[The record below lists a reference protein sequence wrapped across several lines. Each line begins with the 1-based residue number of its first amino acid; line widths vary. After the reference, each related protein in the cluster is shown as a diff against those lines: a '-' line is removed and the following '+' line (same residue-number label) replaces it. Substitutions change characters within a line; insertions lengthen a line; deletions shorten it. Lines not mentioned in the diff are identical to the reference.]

1 MIMRRRRVGLAGAA
15 VATGGAF
22 ALGRRAANQAAAE
35 REQEARLQ
43 ALEASAAAPP
53 MPAAAPPAAPPA
65 APAAAAPAAPAAA
78 APPEPDRLA
87 ELKDLTALRDAGAL
101 TDAEFEAEKQRILG
115 G

>member
-53 MPAAAPPAAPPA
+53 MPAAAPPAAP
-65 APAAAAPAAPAAA
+65 AAAAPAAPAAA

-87 ELKDLTALRDAGAL
+87 QLKDLTALRDAGAL

>member
-43 ALEASAAAPP
+43 ALEASAATPP
-53 MPAAAPPAAPPA
+53 MPAAAPPAAPA
-65 APAAAAPAAPAAA
+65 AAQPAAPAAPAAA
-78 APPEPDRLA
+78 TPAEPDRLA
-87 ELKDLTALRDAGAL
+87 QLKDLTALRDAGAL

>member
-22 ALGRRAANQAAAE
+22 ALGRRAANQAATE

-53 MPAAAPPAAPPA
+53 MPAAAPPAAPAAA
-65 APAAAAPAAPAAA
+65 APAAPAAPAAA
-78 APPEPDRLA
+78 APAEPDRLA
-87 ELKDLTALRDAGAL
+87 QLKDLTALRDAGAL